1 MGGCEVDLRNAAIN
15 GDAVIDV
22 FAMWGGIEIRVPESW
37 TVDRQGDANHGWL
50 RGPHAGLAGLDHA
63 SADGAGH
70 GDHGRRRDQ
79 ELVTMHPIFARGR
92 RLAVYLA
99 IWTVVG
105 ITLSSLLAGRGSLG
119 WGVGLSVGLPLTFAY
134 AFVCLSAWYV
144 SRFTPLGTSGPLRL
158 TATAIG
164 AALLSSAALVL
175 MARAWTFMLARWT
188 GAEATLGAGVSSIV
202 FGFGLFVYLLSLA
215 VSYIASAAEQ
225 TRSAERHALE
235 GQVLSREAELRALR
249 AQIDPHFLFN
259 SLHSI
264 SALTTADPAGARRM
278 CLLLAEFLRESL
290 ALGAEDRIPLAREL
304 KLAEKYSKSNA
315 YDMVTACSWKSMP
328 AARIDCLVPSL
339 LLQPVVENA
348 VTHGVAHRLEGG
360 LVRVTASSG
369 PARVT
374 MVVENPCDPDRP
386 RRTGGGVGLAN
397 VRSRLRALY
406 GSEATLN
413 ASEQKGLWRVEITL
427 PASAKARG
435 RAGPMSLRRRRA
447 SP

>member
-1 MGGCEVDLRNAAIN
+1 
-15 GDAVIDV
+15 
-22 FAMWGGIEIRVPESW
+22 
-37 TVDRQGDANHGWL
+37 
-50 RGPHAGLAGLDHA
+50 
-63 SADGAGH
+63 
-70 GDHGRRRDQ
+70 
-79 ELVTMHPIFARGR
+79 MHPIFARGR

-105 ITLSSLLAGRGSLG
+105 ITLSFLLAGRGGLR
-119 WGVGLSVGLPLTFAY
+119 WGVGLAVGMPLTFAY

-175 MARAWTFMLARWT
+175 LARAWTLTLARWT
-188 GAEATLGAGVSSIV
+188 GAEATLRGDISSIV

-264 SALTTADPAGARRM
+264 SALTTANPAGARRM

-304 KLAEKYSKSNA
+304 KLAEKYLEVERVR
-315 YDMVTACSWKSMP
+315 YDDRLQLEVDAGG
-328 AARIDCLVPSL
+328 ADDCLVPSL

-360 LVRVTASSG
+360 LVRVTASSS

-413 ASEQKGLWRVEITL
+413 ASEQQGLWRVEITV
-427 PASAKARG
+427 PTSAKASVDKPDTAKASADRPDAAEAS
-435 RAGPMSLRRRRA
+435 AGEPVTGNR
-447 SP
+447 